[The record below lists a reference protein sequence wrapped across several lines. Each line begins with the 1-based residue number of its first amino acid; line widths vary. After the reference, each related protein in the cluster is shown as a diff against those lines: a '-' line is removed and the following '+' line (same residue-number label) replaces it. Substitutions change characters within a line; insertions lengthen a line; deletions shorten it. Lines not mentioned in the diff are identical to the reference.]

1 MGEILLLKQQLVLLT
16 IPSIMDMD
24 MVTMGMATMD
34 TTLARD
40 LLLLSHSMVT
50 MAITMDIAIMVMV
63 TDIMVT
69 IIMAKEKHLLSQA
82 ITMDTMDTMDMVT
95 MDTMDTLGIT
105 DTFMAKEQQNLNP
118 AMATMATMAMAMV
131 MVIMDTTD
139 ITMDRMLDS

>member
-34 TTLARD
+34 TTMARD

-50 MAITMDIAIMVMV
+50 MAITMDTVTMVMV

-82 ITMDTMDTMDMVT
+82 ITMDTMDTMDLVT
-95 MDTMDTLGIT
+95 MDTSGIT
-105 DTFMAKEQQNLNP
+105 DTFAGREQQNLNP
-118 AMATMATMAMAMV
+118 VMATMATTAMDMV
-131 MVIMDTTD
+131 MGIMDTTD

>member
-1 MGEILLLKQQLVLLT
+1 
-16 IPSIMDMD
+16 MD
-24 MVTMGMATMD
+24 TMD

-50 MAITMDIAIMVMV
+50 TAITMDIVIMVMA

-69 IIMAKEKHLLSQA
+69 IIMAKEKPLLSQA

-95 MDTMDTLGIT
+95 MDTTGIT
-105 DTFMAKEQQNLNP
+105 DTFMAKEQPNLNP
-118 AMATMATMAMAMV
+118 VMATMATMAMDMV